1 MYAMSGAQ
9 LKVHGLDAAVQEAI
23 RERILEGDL
32 RPGDPLV
39 EAQLSA
45 EFGISKTPVREAL
58 IALGRDGLVDQVP
71 HHVTRVATPATA
83 DIAGACELRSWL
95 EGEIAAER
103 AGNGSGEL
111 HATLRK
117 TIRDARAALKAD
129 DTHAY
134 TTAIEAFSDIL
145 IQDADNRYAREV
157 IQRLRNILALT
168 ANVAQRTAGRR
179 RRSID
184 EHAKILKAMV
194 AGDPDG
200 TREAIRAHM
209 GSIEKDALVALAELE
224 ADAER
229 N

>member
-1 MYAMSGAQ
+1 MNGGQ

-23 RERILEGDL
+23 RGRILEGDL

-71 HHVTRVATPATA
+71 HHVTRVATPVAA
-83 DIAGACELRSWL
+83 DITHACELRGWL

-103 AGNGSGEL
+103 AVKDASDL
-111 HATLRK
+111 HSALRK

-129 DTHAY
+129 DVHAY
-134 TTAIEAFSDIL
+134 TEAVEAFSDVL

-194 AGDPDG
+194 GEDPDG
-200 TREAIRAHM
+200 TRAAIREHLR
-209 GSIEKDALVALAELE
+209 SIEKDALAALAALE